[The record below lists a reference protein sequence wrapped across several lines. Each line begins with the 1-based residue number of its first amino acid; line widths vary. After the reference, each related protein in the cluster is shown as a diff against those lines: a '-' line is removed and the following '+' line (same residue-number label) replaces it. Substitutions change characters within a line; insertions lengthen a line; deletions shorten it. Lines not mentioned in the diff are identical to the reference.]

1 MTNSRKVVLV
11 GTGFVGMSMAY
22 ALECQGGINELV
34 LIDVLKDKAKGEAM
48 DLSHASS
55 FASNRMII
63 KTGDYDECKDAD
75 VVVVTAG
82 MAQKPGQTRL
92 ELLKVNVNIAKE
104 IAENIMK
111 SGFNGIIVVATNPV
125 DLISYTIQKVTNLP
139 KERVI
144 GSGTILDTARL
155 KYFLGKE
162 FNVSAKSVNAYI
174 MGEHGDSSL
183 AVWSHTSIG
192 GKPIVKILKDQ
203 GKDESELDRIYKD
216 VQQSAYEIINKKR
229 ATYYGIGLGLATL
242 VKTILNDEHA
252 ILPVSTYI
260 DGNYGHSG
268 LYIGVPAVVSKD
280 GVLDILNI
288 ELSEKEQQEFDHSFE
303 VLDELRKEVDGML
316 N

>member
-1 MTNSRKVVLV
+1 MKNTRKVVLV

-34 LIDVLKDKAKGEAM
+34 LIDVLKDKAEGEAM

-75 VVVVTAG
+75 VVVITAG

-92 ELLKVNVNIAKE
+92 ELLQVNVNITKE
-104 IAENIMK
+104 IAQNIMK
-111 SGFNGIIVVATNPV
+111 SGFDGVIVIATNPV
-125 DLISYTIQKVTNLP
+125 DLISYTVQKVTKLP
-139 KERVI
+139 KGRVV

-162 FNVSAKSVNAYI
+162 FSVSPKSVNAYI

-183 AVWSHTSIG
+183 AVWSQCNIG
-192 GKPIVKILKDQ
+192 GKPIVKVLKDQ

-216 VQQSAYEIINKKR
+216 VQQSAYEIINKKK

-242 VKTILNDEHA
+242 VQTILNDEHE

-280 GVLDILNI
+280 GVVDILNI

-316 N
+316 D